1 MPRGRVLNEEEKA
14 KIVAYKDMGLSNRQI
29 AKKIK
34 RSHHAVNNF
43 INLSENYNKNHPK
56 GGNKKITRRQH
67 SSILRLASSGVPTAR
82 QIRTELELP
91 VTTRRVQQIL
101 SKSGRFRWK
110 KMITKPPLT
119 EKHKSARLKFAKDHM
134 TWDAEWEN
142 VIFSDEKKFNLDGPD
157 GFKYYWHDLTKK
169 DSIAMSR
176 NFGGGTVMVWAAFCF
191 HGKTPIC
198 FITAKMN
205 ARNYEDLLEDI
216 LIEFSEGLPTENWI
230 FQQDNAAIHTARSV
244 KQWFQ
249 EKKYVF
255 WIGQHVHPT

>member
-1 MPRGRVLNEEEKA
+1 ML
-14 KIVAYKDMGLSNRQI
+14 L
-29 AKKIK
+29 
-34 RSHHAVNNF
+34 F
-43 INLSENYNKNHPK
+43 
-56 GGNKKITRRQH
+56 
-67 SSILRLASSGVPTAR
+67 PT
-82 QIRTELELP
+82 
-91 VTTRRVQQIL
+91 
-101 SKSGRFRWK
+101 K
-110 KMITKPPLT
+110 
-119 EKHKSARLKFAKDHM
+119 
-134 TWDAEWEN
+134 
-142 VIFSDEKKFNLDGPD
+142 KKFNLDGPG

-249 EKKYVF
+249 EKNIRVLDWPARSPDLNPIEILWGILARIWKFSTV
-255 WIGQHVHPT
+255 